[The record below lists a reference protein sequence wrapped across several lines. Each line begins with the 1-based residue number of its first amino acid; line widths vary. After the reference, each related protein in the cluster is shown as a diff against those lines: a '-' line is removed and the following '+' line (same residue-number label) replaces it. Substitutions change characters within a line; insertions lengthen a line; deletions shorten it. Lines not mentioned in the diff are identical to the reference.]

1 VAGLAALVILLV
13 VCSAARAAA
22 ADPIEAVWAFN
33 GGEVAIV
40 HEPNGSFAGIV
51 DEQTTFATCPHTV
64 GEQMW
69 TEMRPQPDGSYWGL
83 HQWFFESVGCQRNP
97 TLGPTAW
104 RVMTATNGS
113 RYLLVCFSQPGTS
126 QPTIAPNGATAGV
139 TYRCYESAL
148 LAALPLGSAPSSA
161 SGRDAFAAAVGLPN
175 PHACLSHRVFQIHL
189 HNPPFDPIKLAVVLV
204 RGHRVAVDRRGKHFS
219 ATIDLRGL
227 PKGRS
232 TVKVMITTVLG
243 HHLSGTRV
251 YHTCIAKRAHRAT
264 HVSAAPR
271 GGR

>member
-1 VAGLAALVILLV
+1 M
-13 VCSAARAAA
+13 CAARATT

-51 DEQTTFATCPHTV
+51 DAQTTFATCPHAV

-69 TEMRPQPDGSYWGL
+69 TEMRVAARRLLLGAPSVV
-83 HQWFFESVGCQRNP
+83 FKTVGCQRNP

-113 RYLLVCFSQPGTS
+113 RYLLVCFSQPGSS

-148 LAALPLGSAPSSA
+148 LAALPLGSAPSSQ

-175 PHACLSHRVFQIHL
+175 PHACLSRRAFQIHL
-189 HNPPFDPIKLAVVLV
+189 HNPPFDPIKPASSWFAVIAS
-204 RGHRVAVDRRGKHFS
+204 RSIAAASTSRRRSIS
-219 ATIDLRGL
+219 AGFR
-227 PKGRS
+227 
-232 TVKVMITTVLG
+232 
-243 HHLSGTRV
+243 
-251 YHTCIAKRAHRAT
+251 RAD
-264 HVSAAPR
+264 PR
-271 GGR
+271 